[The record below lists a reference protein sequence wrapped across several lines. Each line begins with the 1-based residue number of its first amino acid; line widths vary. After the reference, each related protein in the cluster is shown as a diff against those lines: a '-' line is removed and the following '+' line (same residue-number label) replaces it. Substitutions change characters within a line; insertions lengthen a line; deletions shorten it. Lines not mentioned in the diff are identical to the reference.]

1 MVAAE
6 RRGSVASPTGI
17 GARQAGNLV
26 LGALPPAELEVL
38 RPHLVRMRLV
48 NGQTLQEPDQAIEH
62 LFFVDSGFI
71 SMVIESRDL
80 PGGVEV
86 GLIGRE
92 GVVGLAAF
100 LSASSLAFSRAMVQ
114 MPGSGSRLAVAVL
127 RDALPRLP
135 SLRRRLR
142 RAMLLEQAQALQTAA
157 CNSRHS
163 LAQRCARWLLLA
175 RDRTETDEL
184 AITQEFLAIMLS
196 VRRPGV
202 TTALGELRE
211 RGLLRSSRGKVV
223 VADRAGLEAAA
234 CGCYRRVLDF
244 EAMILGRGGAGAGED
259 NNVLFD

>member
-1 MVAAE
+1 M
-6 RRGSVASPTGI
+6 ASTTSSP
-17 GARQAGNLV
+17 ARPAGNLV

-62 LFFVDSGFI
+62 LFFVDQGFI
-71 SMVIESRDL
+71 SLVIEARDL

-86 GLIGRE
+86 GLVGRE

-100 LSASSLAFSRAMVQ
+100 LTASGLAFTRAMVQ
-114 MPGSGSRLAVAVL
+114 MAGSGSRLAVPVL

-142 RAMLLEQAQALQTAA
+142 RAVLLDQVQAMQTAA
-157 CNSRHS
+157 CNSRHT

-184 AITQEFLAIMLS
+184 AITQEFLSIMLS

-202 TTALGELRE
+202 TSALGELRE

-223 VADRAGLEAAA
+223 IADRAGLEAAA
-234 CGCYRRVLDF
+234 CGCYRRVRDF
-244 EAMILGRGGAGAGED
+244 EAMSLGRGGAHGNDDDG
-259 NNVLFD
+259 VYFD